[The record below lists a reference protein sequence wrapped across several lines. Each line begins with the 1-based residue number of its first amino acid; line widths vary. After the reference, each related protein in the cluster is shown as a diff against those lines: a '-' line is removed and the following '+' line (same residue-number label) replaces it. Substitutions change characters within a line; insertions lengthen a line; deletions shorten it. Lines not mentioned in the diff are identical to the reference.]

1 MLWHGENILVWGR
14 MTKGRDIEIILLGV
28 DYISGREIVGKLH

>member
-1 MLWHGENILVWGR
+1 MAWGEHLGGGR
-14 MTKGRDIEIILLGV
+14 MTRGRDIGIILLGV